1 MIWQMFSR
9 DLYVSVYGLDSTP
22 LGPNVIRKE
31 DSLLREQE
39 RIGTTP
45 GI

>member
-1 MIWQMFSR
+1 M
-9 DLYVSVYGLDSTP
+9 YVPVYCLDSTP
-22 LGPNVIRKE
+22 LGRNVIRKE

-39 RIGTTP
+39 RIGATP